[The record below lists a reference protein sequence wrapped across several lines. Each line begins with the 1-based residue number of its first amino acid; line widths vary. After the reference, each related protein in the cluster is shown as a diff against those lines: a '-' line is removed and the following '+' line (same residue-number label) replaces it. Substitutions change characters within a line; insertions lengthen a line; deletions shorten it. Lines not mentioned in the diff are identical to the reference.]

1 MGPKHIV
8 AAVALLALAAPPAAL
23 GADAAARSDAPTP
36 AAICRELDEAG
47 VLHPDLTRGECV
59 NIFKAVQGGTNPEA
73 SSFLAATC
81 SFASV
86 QEFYGAANKGE
97 CIVAEHEHAE
107 ASG

>member
-1 MGPKHIV
+1 
-8 AAVALLALAAPPAAL
+8 
-23 GADAAARSDAPTP
+23 
-36 AAICRELDEAG
+36 

-59 NIFKAVQGGTNPEA
+59 NIFKAVQGGTNPKA

-97 CIVAEHEHAE
+97 CIAAAHAE